1 MTSFQ
6 KILKRIFREPV
17 KIIIEHRVKNR
28 QQTYGIIN
36 HYEIEGYTNPADGDF
51 WDVVIPGYSH
61 KIRTNKFYTNDVIG
75 IFILDSG
82 NHKIFMKINYPGYNS
97 QKSRRD
103 ISKYCKEYTRIN
115 NINGKM
121 VYFKNI

>member
-6 KILKRIFREPV
+6 KMMKRIFQGPV
-17 KIIIEHRVKNR
+17 KIIIEHRIKNR

-61 KIRTNKFYTNDVIG
+61 KIRTTEFYTNDVIG
-75 IFILDSG
+75 IFILESG

-97 QKSRRD
+97 QKSHRD
-103 ISKYCKEYTRIN
+103 ILKYCEEYIRIN
-115 NINGKM
+115 NIKGKM
-121 VYFKNI
+121 VYF

>member
-6 KILKRIFREPV
+6 KMIKRIFRDPV

-28 QQTYGIIN
+28 QHTYGIIN
-36 HYEIEGYTNPADGDF
+36 QYEIEGYTNPADGDF

-61 KIRTNKFYTNDVIG
+61 KIRTTEFYTNDVIG
-75 IFILDSG
+75 IFILESG

-121 VYFKNI
+121 VYF

>member
-6 KILKRIFREPV
+6 KMMKRIFQGPV
-17 KIIIEHRVKNR
+17 KIIIEHRIKNR

-61 KIRTNKFYTNDVIG
+61 KIRTNEFYTNNIIG
-75 IFILDSG
+75 VFILESG
-82 NHKIFMKINYPGYNS
+82 NHKIFMKINYPGYNP
-97 QKSRRD
+97 QKSHRD
-103 ISKYCKEYTRIN
+103 ILKYCEEYIRIN
-115 NINGKM
+115 NIKGKM
-121 VYFKNI
+121 VYF

>member
-61 KIRTNKFYTNDVIG
+61 KIRTTEFYTNDVIG
-75 IFILDSG
+75 VFILESG

-97 QKSRRD
+97 QKSHRD
-103 ISKYCKEYTRIN
+103 ILKYCEEYIRIN
-115 NINGKM
+115 NIKGKM
-121 VYFKNI
+121 VYF

>member
-1 MTSFQ
+1 MASFH
-6 KILKRIFREPV
+6 KMMKRIFRNPV
-17 KIIIEHRVKNR
+17 KIIIEHRIKNN

-36 HYEIEGYTNPADGDF
+36 QYEIEGYINPADGDF

-61 KIRTNKFYTNDVIG
+61 KIRTAEFYTNDIIG
-75 IFILDSG
+75 IFILESG

-103 ISKYCKEYTRIN
+103 IIKYCKEYTQIN
-115 NINGKM
+115 NIRGKL
-121 VYFKNI
+121 VCF

>member
-6 KILKRIFREPV
+6 KMMKRIFRDPV
-17 KIIIEHRVKNR
+17 KIIIEHCIKNR

-61 KIRTNKFYTNDVIG
+61 KIRTTEFYTNDVIG
-75 IFILDSG
+75 VFILESE
-82 NHKIFMKINYPGYNS
+82 S
-97 QKSRRD
+97 
-103 ISKYCKEYTRIN
+103 
-115 NINGKM
+115 
-121 VYFKNI
+121 